1 MSRYG
6 GETTRVVY
14 RERDVEGSTVSRSA
28 APRSTNEGYTT
39 RKVYR
44 VSNQDEE
51 EDRTPA
57 FLAPRE
63 RTYGETR
70 IVRRERTPEPEP
82 IVERREIRIRERTP
96 EPEPIVE
103 RREIRIEREREPE
116 PEPRRYETEYRYDR
130 EIDRVAPRRDDLER
144 YVRTVD
150 YYPRQEAPQP
160 IIIRQEPQQIIIQEA
175 PRPPVV
181 VSPPPTAHEESFEVI
196 KRSEARSEVGHR
208 SEGHRSEVGE
218 ERQIARRPKPPKPEP
233 EEDEEE
239 DYYYERRTRRID
251 GRDRDDDEYESSHR
265 RRDRER
271 DVSPGDSI
279 SQYGRDRRRDYDSD
293 SSYEYIKRETREDY
307 SDEEPRHRRHL
318 AEGAAVGLGAAEL
331 LRHHRKKKGE
341 DEGGR
346 GSRVGKDVGAAAL
359 GAIGAE
365 AVTRA
370 RSHYRSKSRRGS
382 RDRGSRDRG
391 SRDRDRDREGRR
403 KHKRDKSRGKE
414 RSRSESNH
422 RVRNLAGLGLGAAAV
437 AAAVG
442 YANRNAK
449 KSEAQDRRSRS
460 RTRRNSVGALPP
472 PEEADDARNASHRN
486 KKIAQAGLAG
496 AAVAGL
502 VERAR
507 SKSRG
512 GGKRDRSKSR
522 LRQGLPIA
530 ATALGS
536 AAVAG
541 LYEKQQA
548 GKKEKEARREE
559 RAARRSARS
568 RSRSQGYEGSREAPP
583 LGDPALIEYGQD
595 PVYNQG
601 GVPDFYNRPASQQGY
616 YNNTEDAMVPAAAAG
631 AAYGAQ
637 AQRDM
642 DKGQRQR
649 SISSESDDAR
659 RRRRHRRHKSGS
671 RSRSRSRN
679 ATTAALAAGA
689 AGLAASEHE
698 KRKQRKRE
706 KKEERRRQELAERA
720 SYGQDPYAQ
729 QQYQPNSP
737 PPAGFPI
744 EGQQTPYY
752 PPGQEYPGVTPA
764 PVGQLHP
771 DYNYPPQTG
780 YTPPVSDTYSPPPG
794 AAGYPQQPREPRR
807 ADENVSAELFHNA
820 ANNDVPLSSNN
831 DALPLPNHDTPLYD
845 SNGAPFY
852 YEPNNFSGEGVN
864 TPRPQSSS
872 RPGLQRRA
880 SSQPPPTTKTV
891 QFALDTPPSSG
902 PNSPKQIRKRRQH
915 ASSSK
920 HSQHDGYDSEDGSS
934 SRDKSRSGRRHHSRS
949 SSENQLE
956 SSSPAES
963 DSTVELPE
971 RFDERGRPLPQ
982 QDDDPMAHIEELLG
996 GRGSVGR
1003 LLQNFGL
1010 GGGSDDDDGDRDR
1023 RRRRR

>member
-1 MSRYG
+1 MSRY

-14 RERDVEGSTVSRSA
+14 RERDDDVRSTVSRSA
-28 APRSTNEGYTT
+28 AAPRSNNETYTT

-57 FLAPRE
+57 FLSPRD
-63 RTYGETR
+63 RTFGETR

-96 EPEPIVE
+96 EPEPVVE

-116 PEPRRYETEYRYDR
+116 LEPRRYETEYRYDR

-175 PRPPVV
+175 PRPPTV
-181 VSPPPTAHEESFEVI
+181 VSPPPQEKEESFDII
-196 KRSEARSEVGHR
+196 KRSEIRSE
-208 SEGHRSEVGE
+208 SHRSEVGE
-218 ERQIARRPKPPKPEP
+218 DRQIVRRPKPKPDR
-233 EEDEEE
+233 DEEE
-239 DYYYERRTRRID
+239 EYYFEKRTRRVD
-251 GRDRDDDEYESSHR
+251 GRDRDEEEYESSHR
-265 RRDRER
+265 RRERER

-279 SQYGRDRRRDYDSD
+279 SQYGRDRRSAYDSD
-293 SSYEYIKRETREDY
+293 SSYEYVRRETREDY
-307 SDEEPRHRRHL
+307 SDDEPRHRRHL

-341 DEGGR
+341 DERGR
-346 GSRVGKDVGAAAL
+346 GSRVGRDVGAAAL

-382 RDRGSRDRG
+382 RDRES
-391 SRDRDRDREGRR
+391 RDREGRR
-403 KHKRDKSRGKE
+403 KHRRDKSRGKE
-414 RSRSESNH
+414 RSRSESDH

-460 RTRRNSVGALPP
+460 RTRRTSVGALPP
-472 PEEADDARNASHRN
+472 PDEADDARNPAHRN

-512 GGKRDRSKSR
+512 GGKRERSKSR
-522 LRQGLPIA
+522 IRQGIPIA

-536 AAVAG
+536 AAIAG
-541 LYEKQQA
+541 LYEKNQA
-548 GKKEKEARREE
+548 GKKEKEEKEARRERRE
-559 RAARRSARS
+559 QRRSARS
-568 RSRSQGYEGSREAPP
+568 RSRSLGYEGPREGPG
-583 LGDPALIEYGQD
+583 LGDPNLIEYGQD
-595 PVYNQG
+595 PVYNPVG
-601 GVPDFYNRPASQQGY
+601 APDYYNRPVSQQGY

-642 DKGQRQR
+642 DRGQRQR
-649 SISSESDDAR
+649 SISSESDDDR
-659 RRRRHRRHKSGS
+659 RDRRRRHRHHKSGS
-671 RSRSRSRN
+671 RSRSRSKG
-679 ATTAALAAGA
+679 AATAALAAGA
-689 AGLAASEHE
+689 AGLAVSEHE

-706 KKEERRRQELAERA
+706 KKEERRREYGADGLHNQPANHVSGQEAAERA

-729 QQYQPNSP
+729 QQYQPTSP
-737 PPAGFPI
+737 PPGGYPI

-752 PPGQEYPGVTPA
+752 PPPPGHEYSGVTPA

-771 DYNYPPQTG
+771 GYEYPPQTG
-780 YTPPVSDTYSPPPG
+780 YTPPVPNAYSPPPG
-794 AAGYPQQPREPRR
+794 AAGYPTQPREPRR
-807 ADENVSAELFHNA
+807 ADENVSAELFHNTA
-820 ANNDVPLSSNN
+820 SNDVPLNPNN
-831 DALPLPNHDTPLYD
+831 DALSLFSNDTPLYD

-852 YEPNNFSGEGVN
+852 YEPNNISGEGGWPSLCALHISLIDHF
-864 TPRPQSSS
+864 TDEAFRRCKYAPRPI
-872 RPGLQRRA
+872 PI
-880 SSQPPPTTKTV
+880 
-891 QFALDTPPSSG
+891 PS
-902 PNSPKQIRKRRQH
+902 
-915 ASSSK
+915 
-920 HSQHDGYDSEDGSS
+920 
-934 SRDKSRSGRRHHSRS
+934 
-949 SSENQLE
+949 
-956 SSSPAES
+956 
-963 DSTVELPE
+963 
-971 RFDERGRPLPQ
+971 
-982 QDDDPMAHIEELLG
+982 
-996 GRGSVGR
+996 
-1003 LLQNFGL
+1003 
-1010 GGGSDDDDGDRDR
+1010 
-1023 RRRRR
+1023 

>member
-6 GETTRVVY
+6 GETRERDTTRVVY
-14 RERDVEGSTVSRSA
+14 RERDGESTVGRAS
-28 APRSTNEGYTT
+28 APRSNNESYVT

-44 VSNQDEE
+44 VTQDEE
-51 EDRTPA
+51 EERAPA

-82 IVERREIRIRERTP
+82 IVERREIRIRDRTP

-103 RREIRIEREREPE
+103 RREIRIEREREREPE
-116 PEPRRYETEYRYDR
+116 PEPRRYETQYRYSDR

-181 VSPPPTAHEESFEVI
+181 MSPPPITTQEDFELI
-196 KRSEARSEVGHR
+196 KRSEVRSEAGTR
-208 SEGHRSEVGE
+208 RSEVGE
-218 ERQIARRPKPPKPEP
+218 NTQIARRPKPPKPEP

-239 DYYYERRTRRID
+239 DYYYEKRTRRID
-251 GRDRDDDEYESSHR
+251 TRDREDEEYESSHR

-279 SQYGRDRRRDYDSD
+279 SQYGRDRRGGYDSD
-293 SSYEYIKRETREDY
+293 SSYEYIKRETREDF
-307 SDEEPRHRRHL
+307 SDDEPRHRRHL

-331 LRHHRKKKGE
+331 LRHHRKKKGD
-341 DEGGR
+341 DEGGH
-346 GSRVGKDVGAAAL
+346 GSRVGRDVGAAAL

-382 RDRGSRDRG
+382 RDRGSRD
-391 SRDRDRDREGRR
+391 RDRDRDREGRR

-449 KSEAQDRRSRS
+449 KNEAQDHRSRS
-460 RTRRNSVGALPP
+460 RTRRSSVGALPP
-472 PEEADDARNASHRN
+472 PEEADDARSASHRN

-536 AAVAG
+536 AAIAG
-541 LYEKQQA
+541 LYEKNQA
-548 GKKEKEARREE
+548 GKKENQDKEARREE
-559 RAARRSARS
+559 RAARRTARS
-568 RSRSQGYEGSREAPP
+568 SSRSAGYEGSRDAPP
-583 LGDPALIEYGQD
+583 LNGEAGLIEYGQD

-601 GVPDFYNRPASQQGY
+601 GVPDYYNRPASQQGY
-616 YNNTEDAMVPAAAAG
+616 YNNTEDAMVPAATAG

-642 DKGQRQR
+642 DRGQRQR
-649 SISSESDDAR
+649 SISSESDDGR

-671 RSRSRSRN
+671 RSRSRSKGL
-679 ATTAALAAGA
+679 ATAALAAGA
-689 AGLAASEHE
+689 TGLAVSEHE

-706 KKEERRRQELAERA
+706 KKEERRRE
-720 SYGQDPYAQ
+720 
-729 QQYQPNSP
+729 
-737 PPAGFPI
+737 
-744 EGQQTPYY
+744 
-752 PPGQEYPGVTPA
+752 
-764 PVGQLHP
+764 
-771 DYNYPPQTG
+771 
-780 YTPPVSDTYSPPPG
+780 
-794 AAGYPQQPREPRR
+794 
-807 ADENVSAELFHNA
+807 
-820 ANNDVPLSSNN
+820 
-831 DALPLPNHDTPLYD
+831 
-845 SNGAPFY
+845 
-852 YEPNNFSGEGVN
+852 
-864 TPRPQSSS
+864 
-872 RPGLQRRA
+872 
-880 SSQPPPTTKTV
+880 
-891 QFALDTPPSSG
+891 
-902 PNSPKQIRKRRQH
+902 
-915 ASSSK
+915 
-920 HSQHDGYDSEDGSS
+920 
-934 SRDKSRSGRRHHSRS
+934 
-949 SSENQLE
+949 
-956 SSSPAES
+956 
-963 DSTVELPE
+963 
-971 RFDERGRPLPQ
+971 
-982 QDDDPMAHIEELLG
+982 
-996 GRGSVGR
+996 
-1003 LLQNFGL
+1003 
-1010 GGGSDDDDGDRDR
+1010 
-1023 RRRRR
+1023 

>member
-1 MSRYG
+1 MELAITLSNQGKPGYQATRLPYPTYLTFPASFFPTLTSHFLHRQYYQREAIMSRYA
-6 GETTRVVY
+6 GETTRLVY
-14 RERDVEGSTVSRSA
+14 RERDDDNRSTVSRSA
-28 APRSTNEGYTT
+28 AAPRSNNESYTT

-44 VSNQDEE
+44 VSNQEEE
-51 EDRTPA
+51 EDRTAA
-57 FLAPRE
+57 FLAPRD

-70 IVRRERTPEPEP
+70 ETRVIRRERTPEPEP
-82 IVERREIRIRERTP
+82 VVERREIRIRERTP

-181 VSPPPTAHEESFEVI
+181 LSPPPVQQTTREEGFEIV
-196 KRSEARSEVGHR
+196 KHSETRSEIGHR
-208 SEGHRSEVGE
+208 SESHRSEVGE
-218 ERQIARRPKPPKPEP
+218 DRQIVRRPKPKPEP
-233 EEDEEE
+233 EDEEE
-239 DYYYERRTRRID
+239 EYYFETRRRRVN
-251 GRDRDDDEYESSHR
+251 GRDREDEEYESSHR
-265 RRDRER
+265 RRERER
-271 DVSPGDSI
+271 DISPGDSV
-279 SQYGRDRRRDYDSD
+279 SQYGRDRRGGYDSD
-293 SSYEYIKRETREDY
+293 SSYEYIKRETREEY
-307 SDEEPRHRRHL
+307 SDDEPRHRRHL

-341 DEGGR
+341 DERGR
-346 GSRVGKDVGAAAL
+346 GSRVGRDVGAAAL

-382 RDRGSRDRG
+382 RDRESRE
-391 SRDRDRDREGRR
+391 RDRDREGRR
-403 KHKRDKSRGKE
+403 KHRRDKSRGKE
-414 RSRSESNH
+414 RSRSESDH

-449 KSEAQDRRSRS
+449 KNEAQDRRSRS
-460 RTRRNSVGALPP
+460 RTRRSSVGALPAP
-472 PEEADDARNASHRN
+472 DEADDARNPSHRN

-522 LRQGLPIA
+522 IRQGLPIA

-536 AAVAG
+536 AAIAG
-541 LYEKQQA
+541 LYEKNQA
-548 GKKEKEARREE
+548 GKKEQEEKEARKEH

-568 RSRSQGYEGSREAPP
+568 RSRSLGYDGSREAPG
-583 LGDPALIEYGQD
+583 LRDPALIEYGQD

-642 DKGQRQR
+642 DRGQRQR
-649 SISSESDDAR
+649 SLSSESDEGR

-671 RSRSRSRN
+671 RSRSRSKT

-706 KKEERRRQELAERA
+706 KKEERRRE
-720 SYGQDPYAQ
+720 YG
-729 QQYQPNSP
+729 N
-737 PPAGFPI
+737 
-744 EGQQTPYY
+744 
-752 PPGQEYPGVTPA
+752 
-764 PVGQLHP
+764 
-771 DYNYPPQTG
+771 
-780 YTPPVSDTYSPPPG
+780 
-794 AAGYPQQPREPRR
+794 
-807 ADENVSAELFHNA
+807 
-820 ANNDVPLSSNN
+820 
-831 DALPLPNHDTPLYD
+831 
-845 SNGAPFY
+845 
-852 YEPNNFSGEGVN
+852 
-864 TPRPQSSS
+864 
-872 RPGLQRRA
+872 
-880 SSQPPPTTKTV
+880 
-891 QFALDTPPSSG
+891 
-902 PNSPKQIRKRRQH
+902 
-915 ASSSK
+915 
-920 HSQHDGYDSEDGSS
+920 DGSF
-934 SRDKSRSGRRHHSRS
+934 
-949 SSENQLE
+949 N
-956 SSSPAES
+956 
-963 DSTVELPE
+963 
-971 RFDERGRPLPQ
+971 
-982 QDDDPMAHIEELLG
+982 
-996 GRGSVGR
+996 
-1003 LLQNFGL
+1003 
-1010 GGGSDDDDGDRDR
+1010 
-1023 RRRRR
+1023 

>member
-6 GETTRVVY
+6 GDTTRVVY
-14 RERDVEGSTVSRSA
+14 RDDEVKSTTSRSA
-28 APRSTNEGYTT
+28 APRSNNEGYTT

-44 VSNQDEE
+44 VSNQDED
-51 EDRTPA
+51 EDRTSA

-70 IVRRERTPEPEP
+70 VVRRERTPEPEP
-82 IVERREIRIRERTP
+82 VVERREIRIRERTP
-96 EPEPIVE
+96 EPEPIIERREIRIEREREPEPVVE

-116 PEPRRYETEYRYDR
+116 PEYRRYETEYRPYG

-181 VSPPPTAHEESFEVI
+181 VSPPPPTQEESFEVI
-196 KRSEARSEVGHR
+196 KRSEVRSEIGHR
-208 SEGHRSEVGE
+208 SETHRSEVGE

-233 EEDEEE
+233 EEDDEE

-251 GRDRDDDEYESSHR
+251 GRDRDDEEYESSHR

-279 SQYGRDRRRDYDSD
+279 SQYGRDRRGGYESD
-293 SSYEYIKRETREDY
+293 SSYEYIKRETREEY

-341 DEGGR
+341 EEGGR
-346 GSRVGKDVGAAAL
+346 RSRVGTDVGAAAL

-382 RDRGSRDRG
+382 RDRGSRDRD
-391 SRDRDRDREGRR
+391 RDRDRDREGRR

-460 RTRRNSVGALPP
+460 RTRRNSVGALPA
-472 PEEADDARNASHRN
+472 PEEQDDARNPSHRN

-522 LRQGLPIA
+522 IRQGLPIA

-536 AAVAG
+536 AAIAG
-541 LYEKQQA
+541 LYEKNQA
-548 GKKEKEARREE
+548 GKKEKESQREE

-568 RSRSQGYEGSREAPP
+568 RSRSQGYEGSREAPQA
-583 LGDPALIEYGQD
+583 GDPALIEYGQD
-595 PVYNQG
+595 PVYNQSG
-601 GVPDFYNRPASQQGY
+601 APDFYNRPVSQQGY

-642 DKGQRQR
+642 DRGQRQR
-649 SISSESDDAR
+649 SISSESDDGR

-671 RSRSRSRN
+671 RSRSRSKG

-706 KKEERRRQELAERA
+706 KKEERRRECGIGFDTQPANQISGQEAAERA

-729 QQYQPNSP
+729 PQYQPNSP
-737 PPAGFPI
+737 PPAGYPI

-752 PPGQEYPGVTPA
+752 PPAPGQEYPGVTPA
-764 PVGQLHP
+764 PVGEIHP
-771 DYNYPPQTG
+771 DYYSPPQPG
-780 YTPPVSDTYSPPPG
+780 YIPPVPNTYSPSPG
-794 AAGYPQQPREPRR
+794 AAGYPAQPREPRR
-807 ADENVSAELFHNA
+807 ADENVSAETFHNT
-820 ANNDVPLSSNN
+820 ANNDVLLNPNN
-831 DALPLPNHDTPLYD
+831 DALSLLNHEVPLYD

-852 YEPNNFSGEGVN
+852 YEPNDFSGEG
-864 TPRPQSSS
+864 
-872 RPGLQRRA
+872 G
-880 SSQPPPTTKTV
+880 
-891 QFALDTPPSSG
+891 
-902 PNSPKQIRKRRQH
+902 
-915 ASSSK
+915 
-920 HSQHDGYDSEDGSS
+920 
-934 SRDKSRSGRRHHSRS
+934 
-949 SSENQLE
+949 
-956 SSSPAES
+956 
-963 DSTVELPE
+963 
-971 RFDERGRPLPQ
+971 
-982 QDDDPMAHIEELLG
+982 
-996 GRGSVGR
+996 
-1003 LLQNFGL
+1003 
-1010 GGGSDDDDGDRDR
+1010 
-1023 RRRRR
+1023 

>member
-14 RERDVEGSTVSRSA
+14 RERDGGESTVARSS

-51 EDRTPA
+51 EDRTSA

-70 IVRRERTPEPEP
+70 VVRRERTPEPEP

-96 EPEPIVE
+96 EPEPVVE
-103 RREIRIEREREPE
+103 RREIRIEREREPA

-175 PRPPVV
+175 PRAPVV
-181 VSPPPTAHEESFEVI
+181 VSPTPPPTQQEESYEII

-208 SEGHRSEVGE
+208 SESHRSEVGE
-218 ERQIARRPKPPKPEP
+218 DQRQIARRPKPRRPEP
-233 EEDEEE
+233 EDDEEE
-239 DYYYERRTRRID
+239 DYYYERKIRRVD
-251 GRDRDDDEYESSHR
+251 GRDREDEEYESNHR
-265 RRDRER
+265 RRERER

-279 SQYGRDRRRDYDSD
+279 SQYGRDRRRDYESD

-346 GSRVGKDVGAAAL
+346 GSRVGRDVGAAAL

-391 SRDRDRDREGRR
+391 SRDRDRDRDGRR

-449 KSEAQDRRSRS
+449 KNEVQDHRSRS
-460 RTRRNSVGALPP
+460 RTRRSSVGALPA
-472 PEEADDARNASHRN
+472 PEEADDARNPSHRN

-512 GGKRDRSKSR
+512 GGKRERSKSR
-522 LRQGLPIA
+522 IRQGLPIA

-536 AAVAG
+536 AAIAG
-541 LYEKQQA
+541 LYEKNQA
-548 GKKEKEARREE
+548 GKKDKEAKEARRED
-559 RAARRSARS
+559 RAARRLARS
-568 RSRSQGYEGSREAPP
+568 RSRSQGYEASRDAPP
-583 LGDPALIEYGQD
+583 LGDPGLIEYGQD

-601 GVPDFYNRPASQQGY
+601 GVPDIYNRPVSQQGY
-616 YNNTEDAMVPAAAAG
+616 YTNTEDAMVPAAAAG

-637 AQRDM
+637 AQRE
-642 DKGQRQR
+642 RQR
-649 SISSESDDAR
+649 SISSGSDDGR

-671 RSRSRSRN
+671 HSRSRSRG

-706 KKEERRRQELAERA
+706 KKEERRREYGMQPSHKLLTMFQVKKQLRRRLMAKIHTPSSNISRLAHHLLRI
-720 SYGQDPYAQ
+720 QLRD
-729 QQYQPNSP
+729 NSLLT
-737 PPAGFPI
+737 FL
-744 EGQQTPYY
+744 
-752 PPGQEYPGVTPA
+752 
-764 PVGQLHP
+764 LHP
-771 DYNYPPQTG
+771 AKSTL
-780 YTPPVSDTYSPPPG
+780 VS
-794 AAGYPQQPREPRR
+794 R
-807 ADENVSAELFHNA
+807 
-820 ANNDVPLSSNN
+820 
-831 DALPLPNHDTPLYD
+831 LPLWDRCILTTITHHNKAIHLRC
-845 SNGAPFY
+845 
-852 YEPNNFSGEGVN
+852 
-864 TPRPQSSS
+864 PRPI
-872 RPGLQRRA
+872 L
-880 SSQPPPTTKTV
+880 
-891 QFALDTPPSSG
+891 L
-902 PNSPKQIRKRRQH
+902 
-915 ASSSK
+915 
-920 HSQHDGYDSEDGSS
+920 
-934 SRDKSRSGRRHHSRS
+934 
-949 SSENQLE
+949 
-956 SSSPAES
+956 
-963 DSTVELPE
+963 LPE
-971 RFDERGRPLPQ
+971 RLDILSNLGS
-982 QDDDPMAHIEELLG
+982 LG
-996 GRGSVGR
+996 GLMRM
-1003 LLQNFGL
+1003 
-1010 GGGSDDDDGDRDR
+1010 
-1023 RRRRR
+1023 

>member
-14 RERDVEGSTVSRSA
+14 RERDDDIRSTASRSA
-28 APRSTNEGYTT
+28 APRSNNEGYTT

-44 VSNQDEE
+44 VSNQEEE

-57 FLAPRE
+57 FLSPRE

-82 IVERREIRIRERTP
+82 VVERREIRIRERTP

-116 PEPRRYETEYRYDR
+116 PVVERREIRIEREREPEPEPRRYETEYRYDR
-130 EIDRVAPRRDDLER
+130 EIDRIAPRRDDLER

-181 VSPPPTAHEESFEVI
+181 VSPPPPTQEESFEVI
-196 KRSEARSEVGHR
+196 KRSEARSEIGHR
-208 SEGHRSEVGE
+208 SEIHRSEVGE

-251 GRDRDDDEYESSHR
+251 GRDRDDEEYESSHR

-271 DVSPGDSI
+271 DVSPGDSV
-279 SQYGRDRRRDYDSD
+279 SQYGRDRRGGYDSD
-293 SSYEYIKRETREDY
+293 SSYEYIKRETREEY

-346 GSRVGKDVGAAAL
+346 GSRVGRDVGAAAL

-382 RDRGSRDRG
+382 RERGSRDRG
-391 SRDRDRDREGRR
+391 SRDRDRDRDRDREGRR

-460 RTRRNSVGALPP
+460 RTRRNSVGALPA
-472 PEEADDARNASHRN
+472 PEEPDDARSASHRN

-522 LRQGLPIA
+522 IRQGLPIA

-536 AAVAG
+536 AAIAG
-541 LYEKQQA
+541 LYEKNQA
-548 GKKEKEARREE
+548 GKKEKESRREE

-568 RSRSQGYEGSREAPP
+568 RSRSQGYEGSREAPSA
-583 LGDPALIEYGQD
+583 GDPALIEYGQD

-601 GVPDFYNRPASQQGY
+601 GAPDFYNRPASQQGY

-642 DKGQRQR
+642 DRGQRQR
-649 SISSESDDAR
+649 SVSSGSDGGR

-671 RSRSRSRN
+671 RSRSRSKG

-706 KKEERRRQELAERA
+706 KKEERKRECGADGFNTQPANHALGQEAAEAA

-729 QQYQPNSP
+729 HQYQPNSP
-737 PPAGFPI
+737 PPAGYPI

-752 PPGQEYPGVTPA
+752 PPPGQEYPDVTPA

-771 DYNYPPQTG
+771 DYYSAPQPG
-780 YTPPVSDTYSPPPG
+780 YTPPVPNTYSPPPG
-794 AAGYPQQPREPRR
+794 AAGYPPQPREPRR
-807 ADENVSAELFHNA
+807 ADENVSAEMFHNT
-820 ANNDVPLSSNN
+820 ANNDAALNPNN
-831 DALPLPNHDTPLYD
+831 DALSLLNHDVPLYD

-852 YEPNNFSGEGVN
+852 YEPNDFSGEG
-864 TPRPQSSS
+864 
-872 RPGLQRRA
+872 G
-880 SSQPPPTTKTV
+880 
-891 QFALDTPPSSG
+891 
-902 PNSPKQIRKRRQH
+902 
-915 ASSSK
+915 
-920 HSQHDGYDSEDGSS
+920 
-934 SRDKSRSGRRHHSRS
+934 
-949 SSENQLE
+949 
-956 SSSPAES
+956 
-963 DSTVELPE
+963 
-971 RFDERGRPLPQ
+971 
-982 QDDDPMAHIEELLG
+982 
-996 GRGSVGR
+996 
-1003 LLQNFGL
+1003 
-1010 GGGSDDDDGDRDR
+1010 
-1023 RRRRR
+1023 

>member
-6 GETTRVVY
+6 GDTTRLVY
-14 RERDVEGSTVSRSA
+14 RERERDIDERSTVSRSA
-28 APRSTNEGYTT
+28 APRSNNDSHTT
-39 RKVYR
+39 RKTIYR
-44 VSNQDEE
+44 VTQDEE

-70 IVRRERTPEPEP
+70 IIRRERTPEPEP
-82 IVERREIRIRERTP
+82 IVERREIRVRERTP

-103 RREIRIEREREPE
+103 RREIRIEREREREPE
-116 PEPRRYETEYRYDR
+116 PETRRYETEYRYDR

-181 VSPPPTAHEESFEVI
+181 VSPPAQEESFEVI
-196 KRSEARSEVGHR
+196 KRSEARSEGGIR
-208 SEGHRSEVGE
+208 SETIRSEVGE
-218 ERQIARRPKPPKPEP
+218 ERQIARRPKPRKPEP
-233 EEDEEE
+233 EDEEE
-239 DYYYERRTRRID
+239 EEYYFEKRTRRID
-251 GRDRDDDEYESSHR
+251 GRDRDDEEYESSHR
-265 RRDRER
+265 RRERER

-279 SQYGRDRRRDYDSD
+279 SQYGRDRRGGYGSD
-293 SSYEYIKRETREDY
+293 SSYEYIKRETREEY

-346 GSRVGKDVGAAAL
+346 GSRVGRDVGAAAL

-382 RDRGSRDRG
+382 RDRGSPDRD
-391 SRDRDRDREGRR
+391 RDRDRDREGRR
-403 KHKRDKSRGKE
+403 KHRRDKSRGKE

-422 RVRNLAGLGLGAAAV
+422 KVRNLAGLGLGAAAV

-449 KSEAQDRRSRS
+449 KSEQQDRRSRS

-512 GGKRDRSKSR
+512 GGKRERSKSR
-522 LRQGLPIA
+522 IRQGIPIA

-536 AAVAG
+536 AAIAG
-541 LYEKQQA
+541 LYEKNQA
-548 GKKEKEARREE
+548 GKKEKEAKEIRREE

-568 RSRSQGYEGSREAPP
+568 RSRSQGYEASREAP
-583 LGDPALIEYGQD
+583 LGDPGLIEYGQD

-642 DKGQRQR
+642 DRGQRQR
-649 SISSESDDAR
+649 SISSDSEDGR
-659 RRRRHRRHKSGS
+659 RRRRHRRHKSES
-671 RSRSRSRN
+671 RSRSRSKGV
-679 ATTAALAAGA
+679 ATAALAAGA
-689 AGLAASEHE
+689 AGLAVSEHE

-706 KKEERRRQELAERA
+706 KKEERRRE
-720 SYGQDPYAQ
+720 YG
-729 QQYQPNSP
+729 NL
-737 PPAGFPI
+737 GFSI
-744 EGQQTPYY
+744 
-752 PPGQEYPGVTPA
+752 
-764 PVGQLHP
+764 
-771 DYNYPPQTG
+771 
-780 YTPPVSDTYSPPPG
+780 
-794 AAGYPQQPREPRR
+794 
-807 ADENVSAELFHNA
+807 
-820 ANNDVPLSSNN
+820 
-831 DALPLPNHDTPLYD
+831 
-845 SNGAPFY
+845 
-852 YEPNNFSGEGVN
+852 
-864 TPRPQSSS
+864 
-872 RPGLQRRA
+872 
-880 SSQPPPTTKTV
+880 
-891 QFALDTPPSSG
+891 
-902 PNSPKQIRKRRQH
+902 
-915 ASSSK
+915 
-920 HSQHDGYDSEDGSS
+920 
-934 SRDKSRSGRRHHSRS
+934 
-949 SSENQLE
+949 
-956 SSSPAES
+956 
-963 DSTVELPE
+963 
-971 RFDERGRPLPQ
+971 
-982 QDDDPMAHIEELLG
+982 
-996 GRGSVGR
+996 
-1003 LLQNFGL
+1003 
-1010 GGGSDDDDGDRDR
+1010 
-1023 RRRRR
+1023 

>member
-14 RERDVEGSTVSRSA
+14 RDRERDSEGSTVARS
-28 APRSTNEGYTT
+28 APRSNNEGYTT
-39 RKVYR
+39 RKTVYR

-103 RREIRIEREREPE
+103 RREIRIERDREPE

-130 EIDRVAPRRDDLER
+130 DIDRVAPRRDDLER

-175 PRPPVV
+175 PRPPIVM
-181 VSPPPTAHEESFEVI
+181 SPPPPATHEENFEII

-208 SEGHRSEVGE
+208 SESHRSEVGE

-233 EEDEEE
+233 EEEEE
-239 DYYYERRTRRID
+239 DYYYEKRTRRID
-251 GRDRDDDEYESSHR
+251 GRDRDDEEYESSHR

-293 SSYEYIKRETREDY
+293 SSYEYIRRETREDY
-307 SDEEPRHRRHL
+307 SDDEPRHRRHL

-382 RDRGSRDRG
+382 RDRESRDRG
-391 SRDRDRDREGRR
+391 SRDRDRDRDRDREGRR
-403 KHKRDKSRGKE
+403 KHKREKSRGKE

-449 KSEAQDRRSRS
+449 KNEVADRRSRS
-460 RTRRNSVGALPP
+460 RTRRDSVGALPA

-522 LRQGLPIA
+522 IRQGLPIA

-568 RSRSQGYEGSREAPP
+568 RSRSQHYEGSREMPAQ
-583 LGDPALIEYGQD
+583 GDPALIEYGQD
-595 PVYNQG
+595 PFVNQG

-637 AQRDM
+637 AQRDA
-642 DKGQRQR
+642 DRGQRQR
-649 SISSESDDAR
+649 SMSSGSDDGR
-659 RRRRHRRHKSGS
+659 RRRRNRRHKSGS

-706 KKEERRRQELAERA
+706 KKEERRREHGVTASMPSSLIASQVRRQLNRRHMAKIRMPSSIISQTAHRSLVIQMRDNKILTTLLHQAKSTLVSRLPPRARFILITIQRRLATRLQCLTPILLPQELLDILRKI
-720 SYGQDPYAQ
+720 G
-729 QQYQPNSP
+729 SP
-737 PPAGFPI
+737 
-744 EGQQTPYY
+744 
-752 PPGQEYPGVTPA
+752 
-764 PVGQLHP
+764 
-771 DYNYPPQTG
+771 
-780 YTPPVSDTYSPPPG
+780 
-794 AAGYPQQPREPRR
+794 R
-807 ADENVSAELFHNA
+807 
-820 ANNDVPLSSNN
+820 
-831 DALPLPNHDTPLYD
+831 
-845 SNGAPFY
+845 
-852 YEPNNFSGEGVN
+852 
-864 TPRPQSSS
+864 
-872 RPGLQRRA
+872 GLMR
-880 SSQPPPTTKTV
+880 
-891 QFALDTPPSSG
+891 
-902 PNSPKQIRKRRQH
+902 
-915 ASSSK
+915 
-920 HSQHDGYDSEDGSS
+920 
-934 SRDKSRSGRRHHSRS
+934 
-949 SSENQLE
+949 
-956 SSSPAES
+956 
-963 DSTVELPE
+963 
-971 RFDERGRPLPQ
+971 
-982 QDDDPMAHIEELLG
+982 M
-996 GRGSVGR
+996 
-1003 LLQNFGL
+1003 
-1010 GGGSDDDDGDRDR
+1010 
-1023 RRRRR
+1023 

>member
-6 GETTRVVY
+6 GGDTTRVVY
-14 RERDVEGSTVSRSA
+14 RDARDVEGGSTVSRSA
-28 APRSTNEGYTT
+28 AAPRSNNESYTT

-51 EDRTPA
+51 EERIPA

-70 IVRRERTPEPEP
+70 VVRRERTPEPEP

-96 EPEPIVE
+96 EPEPEPVVE
-103 RREIRIEREREPE
+103 RREIRIEREREPQ

-181 VSPPPTAHEESFEVI
+181 VSPPPLPTTQEESYDII
-196 KRSEARSEVGHR
+196 KRSEVRSEVGHR
-208 SEGHRSEVGE
+208 SESHRSEVGE

-233 EEDEEE
+233 EEEEE

-251 GRDRDDDEYESSHR
+251 GRDRDDEEYESSHR

-279 SQYGRDRRRDYDSD
+279 SQYGRDRRGGYDSD
-293 SSYEYIKRETREDY
+293 SSYEYIKRETREDF

-346 GSRVGKDVGAAAL
+346 GSRVGRDVGAAAL

-382 RDRGSRDRG
+382 PDRG
-391 SRDRDRDREGRR
+391 SRDRDRDRDRDGDREGRR

-449 KSEAQDRRSRS
+449 KNEGQDRRSRS
-460 RTRRNSVGALPP
+460 RTRRDSVGALPA

-522 LRQGLPIA
+522 IRQGLPIA

-568 RSRSQGYEGSREAPP
+568 RSRSHGYDASREAPV
-583 LGDPALIEYGQD
+583 GDPGLIEYGQE
-595 PVYNQG
+595 PVYNQN
-601 GVPDFYNRPASQQGY
+601 GVPDFYNRPASQTGY
-616 YNNTEDAMVPAAAAG
+616 YNNTEDAMVPAATAG

-642 DKGQRQR
+642 DRGQRQR
-649 SISSESDDAR
+649 SISSGSDDGR

-671 RSRSRSRN
+671 RSPSRSRD

-706 KKEERRRQELAERA
+706 KKEERRREYGLAA
-720 SYGQDPYAQ
+720 SIAKLLTIFQVKKQLKGRRMAKIRTAS
-729 QQYQPNSP
+729 NISP
-737 PPAGFPI
+737 IVHHLLGI
-744 EGQQTPYY
+744 RMKDNRLLIIL
-752 PPGQEYPGVTPA
+752 
-764 PVGQLHP
+764 LHP
-771 DYNYPPQTG
+771 AKSIL
-780 YTPPVSDTYSPPPG
+780 V
-794 AAGYPQQPREPRR
+794 
-807 ADENVSAELFHNA
+807 
-820 ANNDVPLSSNN
+820 
-831 DALPLPNHDTPLYD
+831 LPLPLSARFSRNTFTHNNQATHLQCPTPI
-845 SNGAPFY
+845 
-852 YEPNNFSGEGVN
+852 
-864 TPRPQSSS
+864 
-872 RPGLQRRA
+872 LQ
-880 SSQPPPTTKTV
+880 
-891 QFALDTPPSSG
+891 
-902 PNSPKQIRKRRQH
+902 
-915 ASSSK
+915 
-920 HSQHDGYDSEDGSS
+920 
-934 SRDKSRSGRRHHSRS
+934 
-949 SSENQLE
+949 
-956 SSSPAES
+956 
-963 DSTVELPE
+963 LPE
-971 RFDERGRPLPQ
+971 RLDMLRN
-982 QDDDPMAHIEELLG
+982 LG
-996 GRGSVGR
+996 SPG
-1003 LLQNFGL
+1003 GL
-1010 GGGSDDDDGDRDR
+1010 MRM
-1023 RRRRR
+1023 